1 MACNFKWPSCVLVA
15 VPVVLAA
22 CTVPGKSLAQS
33 EGTRGTHS
41 AARPS
46 DGQDDAAQPWKILQA
61 ANSWRAGDPLPREL
75 RRYRKPQ
82 SDIPGPLEDDALI
95 AQVRNLPLLA
105 ALVVDPG
112 ADPEC
117 REDALWQGIRVAGPN
132 RFFALLR
139 PQLSTAAARTLQ
151 PWVNEVRDRM
161 SRPHVVADA
170 LFISYEDMSQQ
181 EALAVMARMTSDL
194 RRGMPWPEMYKRYS
208 KEFRYPP
215 DPKSG
220 DYTKIGLHG
229 PLVVF
234 PDPGLGS
241 GHMATVTLFS
251 NGSQEKV
258 YEWEGKPLPR
268 HLRGLASFDPAHL
281 PTLLKA
287 RVGDVIS
294 LPSELN
300 QEFVLYKVEEIYSGD
315 PDIRPQ

>member
-1 MACNFKWPSCVLVA
+1 MLVA
-15 VPVVLAA
+15 CA
-22 CTVPGKSLAQS
+22 VPGNSRAQS
-33 EGTRGTHS
+33 EGTRGTQS

-46 DGQDDAAQPWKILQA
+46 DGQDDSAEPSKILRA

-132 RFFALLR
+132 RFFGLLR
-139 PQLSTAAARTLQ
+139 SKVSTAAGKNIQ

-161 SRPHVVADA
+161 SRPHVVVDA

-181 EALAVMARMTSDL
+181 EALAVMARITSDL
-194 RRGMPWPEMYKRYS
+194 RRGVPWPEVYKRYS
-208 KEFRYPP
+208 EEFSYPP
-215 DPKSG
+215 DPKGG
-220 DYTKIGLHG
+220 DYTKIGLRG

-234 PDPGLGS
+234 PDPALGS
-241 GHMATVTLFS
+241 GHMATVTLSS
-251 NGSQEKV
+251 NGFKEKV
-258 YEWEGKPLPR
+258 YEWEGRPLPR
-268 HLRGLASFDPAHL
+268 SLWGLAFFDPAHL

-287 RVGDVIS
+287 SVGDVIS

-300 QEFVLYKVEEIYSGD
+300 QEFVLYKVEEIYRGD
-315 PDIRPQ
+315 PEIRP